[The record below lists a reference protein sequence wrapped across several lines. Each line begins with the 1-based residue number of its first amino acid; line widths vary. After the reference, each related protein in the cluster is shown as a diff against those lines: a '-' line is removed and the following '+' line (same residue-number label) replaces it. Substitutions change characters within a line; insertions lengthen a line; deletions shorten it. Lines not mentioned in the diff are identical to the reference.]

1 MWWTSC
7 WRPGRSSTKY
17 TRGPAQQKEPSSP
30 SGQPTGQTKVTDGSF
45 PGSSSDVRS
54 SGASRE
60 AEQANPLQNARP
72 GPSKQNSLR
81 KALVRQQTAGDAQ
94 PAPGSGEAEVP
105 RGSGNSA
112 GSHMAKLA
120 GNWPR
125 SAPSQQQQQQ
135 QAPVSPARPAAAAAA
150 IAAAGGVRQAQASPN
165 AAGNQRL
172 PTLAASPTEQR
183 GLPMGR
189 PSLNDVSGG
198 MCMF

>member
-1 MWWTSC
+1 
-7 WRPGRSSTKY
+7 
-17 TRGPAQQKEPSSP
+17 
-30 SGQPTGQTKVTDGSF
+30 
-45 PGSSSDVRS
+45 
-54 SGASRE
+54 
-60 AEQANPLQNARP
+60 
-72 GPSKQNSLR
+72 
-81 KALVRQQTAGDAQ
+81 
-94 PAPGSGEAEVP
+94 
-105 RGSGNSA
+105 
-112 GSHMAKLA
+112 MAKLA

-189 PSLNDVSGG
+189 PSLNDIQREIERMEAQLLQGRPGPGSAGRPASRRQLSALSNSTPSAPRSYDLHISPGQNQMSPSLQQIQAASNPGPAPASGPAQMVSSAGG
-198 MCMF
+198 RDLRKQQSMGLGA